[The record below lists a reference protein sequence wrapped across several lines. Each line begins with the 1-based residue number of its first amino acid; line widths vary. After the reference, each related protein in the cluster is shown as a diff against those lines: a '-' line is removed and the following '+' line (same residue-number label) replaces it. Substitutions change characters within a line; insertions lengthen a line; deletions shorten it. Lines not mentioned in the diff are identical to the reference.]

1 MLILG
6 HSHVYIMNID
16 AVNTMIYIYIYIIIG
31 HSLVFIEL
39 TIMNT
44 IDIIGMN
51 MNKSNCLLA
60 IDRNCP

>member
-6 HSHVYIMNID
+6 QSHVYIMNID
-16 AVNTMIYIYIYIIIG
+16 AVNTMIYILYKYYNW
-31 HSLVFIEL
+31 SFFIEL

>member
-16 AVNTMIYIYIYIIIG
+16 AVNTMIYIYILYKYYNW
-31 HSLVFIEL
+31 SFFIEL